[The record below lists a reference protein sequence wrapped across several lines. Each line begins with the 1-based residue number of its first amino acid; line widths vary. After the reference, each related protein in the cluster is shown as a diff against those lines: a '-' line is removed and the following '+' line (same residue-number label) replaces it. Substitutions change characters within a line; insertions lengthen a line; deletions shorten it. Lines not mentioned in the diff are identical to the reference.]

1 MINFPVIA
9 VLTRIFD
16 NIYII
21 ALLTFIFSIAFSY
34 IAHQAIAKF
43 VNRK

>member
-34 IAHQAIAKF
+34 IVHQAIAKF